1 MGVVADVCVL
11 DWKRTERTRERSNEG
26 KIKRSKDQKIEKS
39 NERTSERAK
48 DQKIEKSKDRTS
60 ERKTEASYCKIEVK
74 LLHEIMNVFA
84 NRKLNIFMRGLRWN
98 GFF

>member
-26 KIKRSKDQKIEKS
+26 KI
-39 NERTSERAK
+39 ERGK